1 MRYDTEHKAR
11 TRERILEEAAK
22 AIRASGPEGV
32 SVGGL
37 MKKAGLTHGGFYA
50 HFGSKD
56 DLVAEAIGHMFGGP
70 YTNFAALTEGKPP
83 AEALAAYVDF
93 YLSARHR
100 DARDRGCPLPAL
112 SGDVARMPED
122 ARARFAEGAEGLRRA
137 VAGLLLAMGK
147 EEPEALAGSAIAEMV
162 GAIAL
167 ARAVGDRTRSDEIL
181 TTSRD
186 SLKRRLGL
194 SGGNP

>member
-1 MRYDTEHKAR
+1 MRYDSDHKAR
-11 TRERILEEAAK
+11 TRERILDEAAS
-22 AIRASGPEGV
+22 AIRAAGPQGV

-70 YTNFAALTEGKPP
+70 YSNFADLTVGKPP
-83 AEALAAYVDF
+83 AEALSAYVDF

-112 SGDVARMPED
+112 SGDLARMPGS
-122 ARARFAEGAEGLRRA
+122 ARAAFGEGAARLRA
-137 VAGLLLAMGK
+137 AIAGLLKDMGRDDAD
-147 EEPEALAGSAIAEMV
+147 ALAASAIAEMV
-162 GAIAL
+162 GAVAL
-167 ARAVGDRTRSDEIL
+167 ARATDDVSESDEIL
-181 TTSRD
+181 AASRA
-186 SLKRRLGL
+186 SLRRKLVGTDE
-194 SGGNP
+194 PK

>member
-56 DLVAEAIGHMFGGP
+56 ELVAEAIGHMFGGP
-70 YTNFAALTEGKPP
+70 YSNFAALTEGKPP

-112 SGDVARMPED
+112 SGDLARMPVS
-122 ARARFAEGAEGLRRA
+122 ARARFGEGAERLRKA
-137 VAGLLLAMGK
+137 IAGLLEAMGRDD
-147 EEPEALAGSAIAEMV
+147 PETLAASAIAEMV

-167 ARAVGDRTRSDEIL
+167 ARATDDAARSDAILAATRS
-181 TTSRD
+181 
-186 SLKRRLGL
+186 SLRNRLGL
-194 SGGNP
+194 ARSHH